1 MRLFE
6 FDQNSIIDNVN
17 GIGAVP
23 INQNVNYLGLK
34 VKTTPLIFLK
44 LAAPIESSNA
54 TSTEY
59 IKQQL
64 QQGGKIGA
72 PWLQIFI
79 PHEWEKNNFTKPA
92 KVVAHEGRNRMRAV
106 LDLFGNKAIET
117 HLFFSRGLRK
127 HHISTQW
134 IEQLNKKLVPEKS
147 SIAIDGP
154 FFTV

>member
-6 FDQNSIIDNVN
+6 FDQNSIIDNIN

-34 VKTTPLIFLK
+34 TKITPLIFLK
-44 LAAPIESSNA
+44 LAAPIKSSDV

-59 IKQQL
+59 IKQHL

-79 PHEWEKNNFTKPA
+79 PQEWEKNNFTKPA
-92 KVVAHEGRNRMRAV
+92 KVVAHEGRNRMLAV

-147 SIAIDGP
+147 STAIDGP